1 MTTTVPRA
9 PVRAAVFTDNDFV
22 KVNGV
27 TTALS
32 ALLRYA
38 PPGVEPRIYTHSDR
52 AVERPGYLA
61 LRAPGVGLPFCR
73 EMRVYLPRLRRL
85 CARVR
90 ADRVQLV
97 HLTTPGPMGLAA
109 LHIAAALDLPLIGS
123 FHTDFGRYVR
133 MLGGS
138 ARLERWLRLYLR
150 WLYGRCERI
159 LVPSAAT
166 GAMLVDDG
174 IEPRRIARWTRGV
187 DAEAFSPARRSEAL
201 RRAWGV
207 GGDAARAPLALLYAG
222 RVSKEKGLAL
232 LPEAAARLRRAGV
245 AHRWIVVGDGA
256 WRPDL
261 ARRLPDA
268 VFTGTLDR
276 RGVARAMASAD
287 VFVFPSCTDTAG
299 NVVLEAQACGLPVVV
314 TDQGGPQENM
324 LTGVTGRVFRGGDAD
339 GLAAA
344 VADLAS
350 NRERRRRMSA
360 AARRHAES
368 RRWEDAS
375 APLYDAYRTVAA
387 RRGAA
392 SRPRVSVADGGRG
405 SGRVVAAVP
414 SASSC
419 FRTPVADGGR
429 RGSGVGP
436 RASRL
441 TGSRAPVPNGRL
453 RPRRP
458 PSHLTG
464 SRAPVTVDGR
474 RRPPG
479 PSAPTV
485 AAVLADVAARPHHY
499 LVARWNWKA
508 ALLSGVLRGLVFY
521 AATRGAGPEAARTA
535 LAVEFAYRVA
545 ATGCFASLAQA
556 FRRATPEWAAA
567 AVVTVAVPAAAHALQ
582 FGAHGLAGTVD
593 LDRGMAASVAFSVV
607 SAAFTLYSMRRGV
620 LIVGEADRRPFRRDL
635 AALPGLAAGFAAA
648 VVRRMLRRSARPDGA
663 DGDRGAV

>member
-9 PVRAAVFTDNDFV
+9 GRPERIAIAAAGAPGTVSAQAARRTGGEPESNHLPAFTPAAARRAGGEPLRLEKGGSRAHPAQVRAAVFTDNDFA

-27 TTALS
+27 TTALT

-38 PPGVEPRIYTHSDR
+38 PPGVEPRVYTHSDR

-73 EMRVYLPRLRRL
+73 DMRVYLPRLPTL
-85 CARVR
+85 CARMR

-109 LHIAAALDLPLIGS
+109 LHAAAALDLPLIGS

-133 MLGGS
+133 MLGAS
-138 ARLERWLRLYLR
+138 ARLERWLRLYMR
-150 WLYGRCERI
+150 WLYSRCERI

-166 GAMLVDDG
+166 GAMLVEDG

-207 GGDAARAPLALLYAG
+207 GGDGVGAPLALLYAG

-245 AHRWIVVGDGA
+245 AHRWVVVGDGA
-256 WRPDL
+256 WRPEL

-324 LTGVTGRVFRGGDAD
+324 RPGVTGRVFRGGDAG
-339 GLAAA
+339 GLVEA

-350 NRERRRRMSA
+350 SRERRRRMSA
-360 AARRHAES
+360 AARRHARS
-368 RRWEDAS
+368 RRWEEAS
-375 APLYDAYRTVAA
+375 APLYDAYRAVAA
-387 RRGAA
+387 RRRA
-392 SRPRVSVADGGRG
+392 SPRPCAP
-405 SGRVVAAVP
+405 AP
-414 SASSC
+414 N
-419 FRTPVADGGR
+419 GGR
-429 RGSGVGP
+429 R
-436 RASRL
+436 
-441 TGSRAPVPNGRL
+441 
-453 RPRRP
+453 P
-458 PSHLTG
+458 P
-464 SRAPVTVDGR
+464 
-474 RRPPG
+474 
-479 PSAPTV
+479 APTV
-485 AAVLADVAARPHHY
+485 AAVLADVASRPHHH

-535 LAVEFAYRVA
+535 LAVEFVYRA
-545 ATGCFASLAQA
+545 AAAGCFASLTQA
-556 FRRATPEWAAA
+556 FRRATPGWAAE
-567 AVVTVAVPAAAHALQ
+567 VVVAGALPAAAHALQ
-582 FGAHGLAGTVD
+582 LVAHYLAGTVD

-607 SAAFTLYSMRRGV
+607 SAAFTLYTMRRGV
-620 LIVGEADRRPFRRDL
+620 LIVGDSDRRPFRRDL
-635 AALPGLAAGFAAA
+635 AALPGLAAGFATVA
-648 VVRRMLRRSARPDGA
+648 VRKMLC
-663 DGDRGAV
+663 RGAPARRHRRRR

>member
-1 MTTTVPRA
+1 MTTTVLRA
-9 PVRAAVFTDNDFV
+9 PVRAAVFTDNDFA

-38 PPGVEPRIYTHSDR
+38 PPGVEPRVYTHSDR

-85 CARVR
+85 CARAR

-109 LHIAAALDLPLIGS
+109 LHVAAALDLPLIGS

-174 IEPRRIARWTRGV
+174 IEPRRIVRWTRGV
-187 DAEAFSPARRSEAL
+187 DAETFSPARRSEAL

-207 GGDAARAPLALLYAG
+207 GGDAARAPLVLLYAG

-256 WRPDL
+256 WRPEL

-324 LTGVTGRVFRGGDAD
+324 LAGVTGRVFRGGDAD

-350 NRERRRRMSA
+350 NRERRRCTSA

-368 RRWEDAS
+368 RRWEEAS
-375 APLYDAYRTVAA
+375 APLYDAYRAVAA

-392 SRPRVSVADGGRG
+392 FRRPPPNIPGLG
-405 SGRVVAAVP
+405 SGRAVAAVRG
-414 SASSC
+414 ASS
-419 FRTPVADGGR
+419 RSRAPVPDGGHR
-429 RGSGVGP
+429 RVVGT

-441 TGSRAPVPNGRL
+441 TGSRAPTPNGGCHSPVSDPRAL
-453 RPRRP
+453 RPA
-458 PSHLTG
+458 G
-464 SRAPVTVDGR
+464 SRAPAPDGGHG
-474 RRPPG
+474 RPPD

-582 FGAHGLAGTVD
+582 FGAHGFAGTVD

-648 VVRRMLRRSARPDGA
+648 VVRRMLRRSARSG
-663 DGDRGAV
+663 GDRGAA